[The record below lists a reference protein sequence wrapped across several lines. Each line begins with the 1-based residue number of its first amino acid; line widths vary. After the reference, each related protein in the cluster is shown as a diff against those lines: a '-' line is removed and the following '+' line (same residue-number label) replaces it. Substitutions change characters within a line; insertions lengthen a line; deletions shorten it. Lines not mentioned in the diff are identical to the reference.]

1 MAFSSV
7 FPDALA
13 GNLISFCILSFCLS
27 TQIGFFIYFETA
39 LVDVFGRGL
48 TRWIRF
54 LYFIPPLVFAGVADV
69 DRLWVF
75 ANIAVAICAIPNLIA
90 VLSLSRVFM
99 TLMGDY
105 LTGRRQYATEVIDAS
120 KDYVQKRA

>member
-1 MAFSSV
+1 M
-7 FPDALA
+7 
-13 GNLISFCILSFCLS
+13 
-27 TQIGFFIYFETA
+27 
-39 LVDVFGRGL
+39 

-54 LYFIPPLVFAGVADV
+54 LYFIPPLIFAGVADV

-90 VLSLSRVFM
+90 VLSLSGAFM

-105 LTGRRQYATEVIDAS
+105 LSGRGRYATGVIDVS
-120 KDYVQKRA
+120 KEYVQGK

>member
-1 MAFSSV
+1 MILAFSSV
-7 FPDALA
+7 FPDAVA

-39 LVDVFGRGL
+39 LVDVFGRNL
-48 TRWIRF
+48 TRWVRF
-54 LYFIPPLVFAGVADV
+54 LYFIPPLIFAGVADV

-90 VLSLSRVFM
+90 VVALSGAFL
-99 TLMGDY
+99 TLMKDY
-105 LTGRRQYATEVIDAS
+105 LSGEKAYATRITGGSGE
-120 KDYVQKRA
+120 YVKG